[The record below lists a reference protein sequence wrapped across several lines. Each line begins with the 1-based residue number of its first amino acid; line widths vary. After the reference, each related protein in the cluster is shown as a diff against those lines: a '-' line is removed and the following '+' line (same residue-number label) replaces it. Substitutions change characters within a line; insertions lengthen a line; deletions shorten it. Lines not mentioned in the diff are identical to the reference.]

1 MSSQAAALDSEE
13 DGRARRDAIWYNT
26 LMPLRTPFIFFLG
39 WSVVLHAGLL
49 GLVPR
54 PVVKAAQPQRTIE
67 VAYEGHVAVLEDLVP
82 PQDVVPAAPRDNPLE
97 ANARAL
103 TDFIKKD
110 ILKIVD
116 KKQTESPFAEKEKT
130 KKSVSMP
137 SIPGEMLQTPEY
149 RSYYSLVREK
159 IRKYA
164 YFYYRKLEEG
174 EIYLAFS
181 LTPEGRLVGLV
192 IDDSRSTP
200 SDYLK
205 DIARKSVEEAAPYPP
220 FPRKLQS
227 HPELAFNVIIDF
239 ELK

>member
-1 MSSQAAALDSEE
+1 MFA
-13 DGRARRDAIWYNT
+13 
-26 LMPLRTPFIFFLG
+26 RTPFIVFVS

-49 GLVPR
+49 SLVPR
-54 PVVKAAQPQRTIE
+54 PQVKATQPQRTIE
-67 VAYEGHVAVLEDLVP
+67 VAYQGHVAVLEDPVP
-82 PQDVVPAAPRDNPLE
+82 PQDVVAPPPRENPLE

-110 ILKIVD
+110 ILKIID
-116 KKQTESPFAEKEKT
+116 KKPPERPFAEKEKL

-137 SIPGEMLQTPEY
+137 SIPGETLKTPEY

-174 EIYLAFS
+174 EVYLAFS
-181 LTPEGRLVGLV
+181 LTPEGRLVNLV
-192 IDDSRSTP
+192 IDDARSTQNT
-200 SDYLK
+200 YLK
-205 DIARKSVEEAAPYPP
+205 DIAHKSVNEAAPYPP
-220 FPRKLQS
+220 FPQKLKR
-227 HPELAFNVIIDF
+227 HAELAFNVIIDF